1 MAREIETTALKG
13 EFLTADEA
21 VKLLNG
27 LIGRTL
33 LYRCLKAGQ
42 LPARKLGNKYLIH
55 RPKLEAWLRGDDPRA
70 AQ

>member
-1 MAREIETTALKG
+1 MAREIETRALKG

-21 VKLLNG
+21 VKLLSG

-33 LYRCLKAGQ
+33 LYRYLKAGQ
-42 LPARKLGNKYLIH
+42 IPARKFGNKYVIH
-55 RPKLEAWLRGDDPRA
+55 RPTLEAWLRGDDPRA